1 MGRAIINIQSVS
13 ATLDSLNFN
22 MKKMAYQSYI
32 KDGLLSVLQIWL
44 PFFVMLSFII
54 TALQTTKGVTYEKE
68 KRLKV
73 NENGGK
79 AQYLDKLIFFL
90 SFIFLQDT

>member
-1 MGRAIINIQSVS
+1 MGRAIINIQSGTT
-13 ATLDSLNFN
+13 TLDTLNFN

-73 NENGGK
+73 IKTKMAGK
-79 AQYLDKLIFFL
+79 PNTYK
-90 SFIFLQDT
+90 T